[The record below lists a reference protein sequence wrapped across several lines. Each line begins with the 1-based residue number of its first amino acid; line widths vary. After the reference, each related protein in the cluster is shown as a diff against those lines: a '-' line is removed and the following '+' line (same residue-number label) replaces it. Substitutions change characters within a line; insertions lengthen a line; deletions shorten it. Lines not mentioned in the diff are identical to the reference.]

1 MSESAAKRQPID
13 LDEFERRLRG
23 PSPATRSDDDPLA
36 ELARLVNMGSP
47 FGQPRN
53 APPVEPPA
61 PAAPQLRVVEPSL
74 PPEPEFEPQMRAPDP
89 QAYEEP
95 PVAVKPQAEPYFE
108 AAPELRGSVQEPAID
123 FGRLEQDLQRFAEP
137 AVAPTYAQPQ
147 GRPQQDWADEYP
159 APTNAMARE
168 SVPQLDDQAI
178 APPPAFLADEEP
190 KPRNSRRMIY
200 LATAGLAVVLGAVA
214 LTLVARGGGKTGGEP
229 PTILAAT
236 GPAKVQPANPGGA
249 NVATQPS
256 SVLDRS
262 QGDRISASRV
272 VSREEQPVDLAAAAP
287 AVSRPQPV
295 VPMARPDQPFN
306 TGAPIAA
313 PTTASTNASGFPE
326 PKRVK
331 TVSVRPDGTV
341 ISPDSAAAPAAPVPA
356 RPSIAAVPPN
366 PSAARPAPAPA
377 VAPPA
382 AAKPVAATS
391 STAAATP
398 KATTRVA
405 NAPAQDGDAA
415 AGTPASPSIR
425 TAAARPTAST
435 PSATPAAVTT
445 GGGSGG
451 YSVQLA
457 AAPSEAEA
465 KSAITRL
472 QSRFASELG
481 GRRPAIVK
489 ATVGEKSI
497 YRVRV
502 SGLSKD
508 DAGKLCSSIQSSGGQ
523 CFVAKN

>member
-74 PPEPEFEPQMRAPDP
+74 PPEPEFEPQMRSPGP
-89 QAYEEP
+89 QASEEP
-95 PVAVKPQAEPYFE
+95 PVAVRPQAETYFE

-137 AVAPTYAQPQ
+137 SVTPPTYAQPQ
-147 GRPQQDWADEYP
+147 ARVQQDWADEYP

-168 SVPQLDDQAI
+168 AVPQLDDHAI

-214 LTLVARGGGKTGGEP
+214 LTLVARSGGKTGGEP

-262 QGDRISASRV
+262 QGDRIAASKV
-272 VSREEQPVDLAAAAP
+272 VTREEQPVDLAAAAP

-356 RPSIAAVPPN
+356 RPLIAALPPN

-377 VAPPA
+377 ATSPAAPPA
-382 AAKPVAATS
+382 AAKPV
-391 STAAATP
+391 AATP

-415 AGTPASPSIR
+415 AGTPAAPSIR
-425 TAAARPTAST
+425 TAAARPAAAPT
-435 PSATPAAVTT
+435 ATPAAITT
-445 GGGSGG
+445 GGGPGG

-457 AAPSEAEA
+457 APPSEAEA

-472 QSRFASELG
+472 QTKFAGELG